1 MAFPDMGNK
10 RFHTNGIISVI
21 DKNGKEITED
31 EIVGTGMK
39 IKVTRYG
46 QQIQLTAVVMGDLDG
61 DGKVSAVDLS
71 TINNTILKNIELTYD
86 KSFDR
91 KTNE

>member
-1 MAFPDMGNK
+1 
-10 RFHTNGIISVI
+10 
-21 DKNGKEITED
+21 
-31 EIVGTGMK
+31 MK

-71 TINNTILKNIELTYD
+71 TLNQVLLKIIQINGAEFKAADLDDNK
-86 KSFDR
+86 K
-91 KTNE
+91 